1 MGRFGASV
9 PGLPNEQLSHW
20 MVGSSASFTSWTGG
34 TLRSR
39 NESRSKICCIF
50 YFFFYQ
56 PVLEVQYI
64 DIYRTKKSLN
74 VGKFITQKGSQL
86 KKNRDF
92 VVVILTGFTNLRH

>member
-20 MVGSSASFTSWTGG
+20 TVGSSASFTLWTGG

-39 NESRSKICCIF
+39 NESRSRILHILFK
-50 YFFFYQ
+50 FFQ
-56 PVLEVQYI
+56 PVLEVHYI

-86 KKNRDF
+86 KKIAF
-92 VVVILTGFTNLRH
+92 LSSLF